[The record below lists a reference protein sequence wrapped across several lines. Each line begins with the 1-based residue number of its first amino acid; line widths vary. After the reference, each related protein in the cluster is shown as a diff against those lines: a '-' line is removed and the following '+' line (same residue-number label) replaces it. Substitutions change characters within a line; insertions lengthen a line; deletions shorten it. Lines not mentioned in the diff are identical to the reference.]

1 MREKSFRAKPSGGQ
15 PNGCGTVEVF
25 VRQPGCLT
33 TARICFLT
41 QFTPIKIC
49 IWWTAATSG
58 CTPIPF
64 WSGCSTIWCTHRQVC
79 SHSFTSVRN
88 YVALSVPECEPRVEP
103 KRLVPNLDFPPK
115 NYLLGHCCPTST
127 FPQVRAFFEN
137 LCVATHIGCDYMRTI
152 SLWKMNLFGGT
163 EETLKGV

>member
-1 MREKSFRAKPSGGQ
+1 
-15 PNGCGTVEVF
+15 VF
-25 VRQPGCLT
+25 DHSQDL
-33 TARICFLT
+33 FLDT
-41 QFTPIKIC
+41 IHAYKDLHMVDSRD
-49 IWWTAATSG
+49 SG

-88 YVALSVPECEPRVEP
+88 YVAFSVPECEPRVEP
-103 KRLVPNLDFPPK
+103 KRLVPNLGFPPK

-152 SLWKMNLFGGT
+152 SLWKMNLFGST
-163 EETLKGV
+163 EVTLKGV